1 MSHRN
6 IEKGVVSPLSRGH
19 LNHQLLIGGAM
30 VRDSYTTVACL
41 PPIRGLEKC
50 RVIGHNLH
58 YLSNRPKEAVV
69 HVIYPRRYE
78 AEASNPEGITHTTA
92 SEGYM

>member
-19 LNHQLLIGGAM
+19 LNHQLLIRGTM
-30 VRDSYTTVACL
+30 VRCTTVAYL

-50 RVIGHNLH
+50 RDIGHNLH

-69 HVIYPRRYE
+69 YVIYPRRYE

-92 SEGYM
+92 SEGSM